1 MKVLT
6 KEAHLHGDI
15 MWKNTIKKNLEEE
28 EELATKVV
36 RYARNELKLKG
47 GKLET
52 VLRIALMET
61 EQIHGEMAEETRLD
75 SIAGARFER

>member
-1 MKVLT
+1 MKKTERQLW
-6 KEAHLHGDI
+6 EAADSLLGGQLF
-15 MWKNTIKKNLEEE
+15 LEEE
-28 EELATKVV
+28 EELAVKVI

-61 EQIHGEMAEETRLD
+61 EQIHGEMAEESRVD
-75 SIAGARFER
+75 SIAGSRFER

>member
-1 MKVLT
+1 MIT
-6 KEAHLHGDI
+6 
-15 MWKNTIKKNLEEE
+15 MTWKNEIKKNLEEE
-28 EELATKVV
+28 EELAVKVI

-61 EQIHGEMAEETRLD
+61 EQIHGEMAEESRVD
-75 SIAGARFER
+75 SIAGSRFER

>member
-1 MKVLT
+1 
-6 KEAHLHGDI
+6 

-36 RYARNELKLKG
+36 LYARNELKLKG

-61 EQIHGEMAEETRLD
+61 EQIHGEMAEEARVD
-75 SIAGARFER
+75 AIAGARFER

>member
-1 MKVLT
+1 MI
-6 KEAHLHGDI
+6 I

-36 RYARNELKLKG
+36 LYARNELKLKG

-61 EQIHGEMAEETRLD
+61 EQIHGEMAEEARVD